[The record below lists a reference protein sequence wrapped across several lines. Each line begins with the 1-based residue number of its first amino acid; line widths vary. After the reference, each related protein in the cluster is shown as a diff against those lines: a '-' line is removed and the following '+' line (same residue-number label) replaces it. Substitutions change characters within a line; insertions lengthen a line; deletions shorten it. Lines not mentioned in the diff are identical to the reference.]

1 MTPLPYYSQQFGA
14 GFFPNNT
21 GGPSNPVTGFVSP
34 NSGAV
39 YSNMPSYYLSE
50 GGYGGGGGGGGS
62 AIPNSLIQSMMEG
75 AEGYQDI
82 VDGVD
87 FGGLGQQGFDA
98 LMAIDPMGNFNSM
111 FDSVYG
117 DAQSQ
122 LEEGRGRLDD
132 AQSTARRRTDAF
144 IGDASARGD
153 EDIAQVEGR
162 IDSSLGRM
170 EQAIANFEDNNAST
184 VAAMGDSYARNAQNN
199 AMQMEQDLINQGVPP
214 AQAKAQANEVKMQ
227 AGRDLYKTATQ
238 LYTKRDDTL
247 AKMGSQAAA
256 MGMQGANLAASTR
269 LGVSAQINNLR
280 AAAIQQDTTFAGQ
293 IASFE
298 ANTLQSMNSLRQAGL
313 YGSNQAM
320 QQKVNLTKYAYDF
333 QLQAQELAVAN
344 AMKAQSMM
352 MQGFGDVANLHL
364 SNYSMGQYG

>member
-1 MTPLPYYSQQFGA
+1 MSPLPYYSEQFGA

-21 GGPSNPVTGFVSP
+21 GGPSNPVTGVRSP
-34 NSGAV
+34 STGMV

-50 GGYGGGGGGGGS
+50 GGYGGYGGGGGNP
-62 AIPNSLIQSMMEG
+62 IPNSLISDMMEG
-75 AEGYQDI
+75 AKGYQDI
-82 VDGVD
+82 VDNMG
-87 FGGLGQQGFDA
+87 FSALGQEGFDA
-98 LMAIDPMGNFNSM
+98 LMAIDPMGNFNTM
-111 FDSVYG
+111 FDRVYG
-117 DAQSQ
+117 DAEAQ
-122 LEEGRGRLDD
+122 LSEGRGRLDA
-132 AQSTARRRTDAF
+132 AQADARRRTDAF
-144 IGDASARGD
+144 IGDAQARGD

-162 IDSSLGRM
+162 IDSSLARM
-170 EQAIANFEDNNAST
+170 EKAIANFEDNNAAT

-227 AGRDLYKTATQ
+227 AGRDLYKTASQ

-269 LGVSAQINNLR
+269 LGVSAQINSLR
-280 AAAIQQDTTFAGQ
+280 QAAIQQDTTFAGQ

-298 ANTLQSMNSLRQAGL
+298 SSALQSMNSLRQAGI
-313 YGSNQAM
+313 YGTNQAM

-333 QLQAQELAVAN
+333 QLQAMELAVAN
-344 AMKAQSMM
+344 KMKAQSMM

-364 SNYSMGQYG
+364 TNYRM

>member
-1 MTPLPYYSQQFGA
+1 MSSFYLPNIGA
-14 GFFPNNT
+14 GFFPDNT
-21 GGPSNPVTGFVSP
+21 GGGDYRVAGIRSPDTGF
-34 NSGAV
+34 V

-50 GGYGGGGGGGGS
+50 GGGGGGFGGGGGN
-62 AIPNSLIQSMMEG
+62 AIPRSLINDMMEG
-75 AEGYQDI
+75 AKGYQDI

-117 DAQSQ
+117 DAQAQ
-122 LEEGRGRLDD
+122 LNEGRGRLDA
-132 AQSTARRRTDAF
+132 AQSEARRRTDQF
-144 IGDASARGD
+144 IGDAQSRGD

-162 IDSSLGRM
+162 IDSSLARM
-170 EQAIANFEDNNAST
+170 EQAIDNFEDNNAAT

-199 AMQMEQDLINQGVPP
+199 AMKMEQDLINQGVPP
-214 AQAKAQANEVKMQ
+214 AQAKAQANEIKMQ

-247 AKMGSQAAA
+247 AKLGTQAAS

-269 LGVSAQINNLR
+269 LGVSGQINALR
-280 AAAIQQDTTFAGQ
+280 QAAIQQDTTLAGQ
-293 IASFE
+293 VANFE
-298 ANTLQSMNSLRQAGL
+298 QSSLQSMNSLRQAGI
-313 YGSNQAM
+313 YGTNQAM

-364 SNYSMGQYG
+364 SNYSMGMYG